1 MIELS
6 TAVFYGLLTYAV
18 IGAFTAGHFVSK
30 ALWDFFENIGNKKK
44 LLKTQRELAEAQLQA
59 LKGRGM

>member
-6 TAVFYGLLTYAV
+6 TGMFYVFVVYAGVGALTVGHYVTKAV
-18 IGAFTAGHFVSK
+18 IS
-30 ALWDFFENIGNKKK
+30 FFENKGNKKK
-44 LLKTQRELAEAQLQA
+44 LLQTQRELAEAQLQA

>member
-6 TAVFYGLLTYAV
+6 TGIFYGIVTYAV
-18 IGAFTAGHFVSK
+18 IGALVVGHFVSK
-30 ALWDFFENIGNKKK
+30 VLWNFFENIGNKKK
-44 LLKTQRELAEAQLQA
+44 LLQTQRELAEAQLQA